1 MTSQADHPHKV
12 YVELT
17 TRCNLHCSMCVK
29 YAPNSCIPENDMEMD
44 VFKRLLPSL
53 AGVETL
59 ILNGIGESLLHPH
72 LMEII
77 RLADR
82 YMPTSALIGL
92 QSNGALITKDIAKE
106 LLDRGLKTLCLS
118 VDGFGDPLKKK
129 SAGQHSIRMVEK
141 AIRHLNSART
151 KNNAL
156 FTLGIE
162 VVLSK
167 ETITDLPRLVN
178 WAAASGVDYILTSH
192 LITYDSQAE
201 KDTLFNTHSLEAV
214 QLYQKYCEKAVK
226 IGLDFDREFKR
237 ADRFVLF
244 GNKTEANKLRESF
257 LDEARH
263 KDIRLHYNHISPLC
277 PEDLAVITEIFFQSR
292 RLATQVGVKLQLPP
306 LYAKQQRQCQFIKE
320 NATFISTSGEVM
332 PCHFLWHTYGCRLL
346 GQDIQV
352 EKRIFGS
359 ISHDSLEDIWRI
371 PSYKK
376 FRDEAARYEYANCQT
391 CPQGPCGSL
400 VNDDGS
406 YTNDCFGSE
415 VPCGHCHWSLGGVH
429 CL

>member
-1 MTSQADHPHKV
+1 MTSQADYPHKV
-12 YVELT
+12 YLELT

-82 YMPTSALIGL
+82 YMPTSATIGL
-92 QSNGALITKDIAKE
+92 QSNGALITKPMADE
-106 LLDRGLKTLCLS
+106 LLDRGLNTLCLS
-118 VDGFGDPLKKK
+118 VDDFDEPQRKKV
-129 SAGQHSIRMVEK
+129 AGEHSIRIVEK
-141 AIRHLNSART
+141 AIKHLNLARAKT
-151 KNNAL
+151 NGR
-156 FTLGIE
+156 FTLGVE
-162 VVLSK
+162 VVLRK
-167 ETITDLPRLVN
+167 ETIADLPRLVD
-178 WAAASGVDYILTSH
+178 WAAENGVDYILSSH
-192 LITYDSQAE
+192 LITYDRSAE
-201 KDTLFNTHSLEAV
+201 TGALFNAHSLDTV
-214 QLYQKYCEKAVK
+214 QLYQKYCAKAARQ
-226 IGLDFDREFKR
+226 GLDFDQEFRR
-237 ADRFVLF
+237 AEKLVLF
-244 GNKTEANKLRESF
+244 GNKTAANKLRESF
-257 LDEARH
+257 LDELRQN
-263 KDIRLHYNHISPLC
+263 DIRLHIEHVNPLSHKDFK
-277 PEDLAVITEIFFQSR
+277 EITAYYIQAKQRASQ
-292 RLATQVGVKLQLPP
+292 AGIKLHLPP
-306 LYAKQQRQCQFIKE
+306 LHANQQRECQFIKD
-320 NATFISTSGEVM
+320 NATFISPTGEVM
-332 PCHFLWHTYGCRLL
+332 PCHFLWHTYACRLL

-352 EKRIFGS
+352 DKRVFGS
-359 ISHDSLEDIWRI
+359 ISQDSLEDIWR
-371 PSYKK
+371 SQAYKK

-391 CPQGPCGSL
+391 CPQGPCASL